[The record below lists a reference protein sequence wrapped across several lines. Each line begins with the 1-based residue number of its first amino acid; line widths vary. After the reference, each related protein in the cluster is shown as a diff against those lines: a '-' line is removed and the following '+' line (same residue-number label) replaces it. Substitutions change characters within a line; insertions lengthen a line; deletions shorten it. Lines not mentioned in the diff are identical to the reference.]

1 MSKWDVA
8 GPFKSTET
16 YSRFCCFSATGVQKF
31 EQVVFNA
38 VKDKVRE
45 GILELIEKERRGEG
59 VDREL
64 LKSVV
69 NVR

>member
-1 MSKWDVA
+1 MAV
-8 GPFKSTET
+8 G
-16 YSRFCCFSATGVQKF
+16 RATGVQKF

-45 GILELIEKERRGEG
+45 GILELIEKERKGEG
-59 VDREL
+59 VDRML

-69 NVR
+69 MVSSPSPTLHTQGA

>member
-1 MSKWDVA
+1 MAV
-8 GPFKSTET
+8 G
-16 YSRFCCFSATGVQKF
+16 RATGVQKF

-45 GILELIEKERRGEG
+45 GILELIEKERKGEG
-59 VDREL
+59 VDRLL

-69 NVR
+69 MVSSPLPTLFTQGA

>member
-1 MSKWDVA
+1 MAV
-8 GPFKSTET
+8 G
-16 YSRFCCFSATGVQKF
+16 RATGVQKF

-45 GILELIEKERRGEG
+45 GILELIEKERKGEG
-59 VDREL
+59 VDRML

-69 NVR
+69 MVSSPLPTLFTQGA

>member
-1 MSKWDVA
+1 MVV
-8 GPFKSTET
+8 G
-16 YSRFCCFSATGVQKF
+16 RATGVQKF

-45 GILELIEKERRGEG
+45 GILELIEKERKGEG
-59 VDREL
+59 VDRTL

-69 NVR
+69 MVSSPSPTLFTQGA

>member
-1 MSKWDVA
+1 
-8 GPFKSTET
+8 
-16 YSRFCCFSATGVQKF
+16 VQKF

-38 VKDKVRE
+38 VKDTVRE